1 MKIGKLKF
9 IKNKLTM
16 RMSRFEL
23 QSETEFKSINVN
35 GSNGIPALFVV
46 HNAFEC
52 DPSLPVGDKLDTK
65 SVLAISKLSR

>member
-16 RMSRFEL
+16 GMNRFEFP
-23 QSETEFKSINVN
+23 SETKFKSINVN

-46 HNAFEC
+46 YNAFEC
-52 DPSLPVGDKLDTK
+52 DPSLPVGDKLDTQ